1 MNIAVL
7 GGGAMGSVL
16 SQMIEEREGM
26 QLAGVVDPL
35 AGDTLEALAA
45 GSESEC
51 GCGCS
56 CGAGGAA
63 PDVVIDF
70 SNPANLEMLSEYCR
84 AHSCPA
90 VIATTGFTQEQTE
103 KIKELAQHVPVVFS
117 ANYSLGINIM
127 KRVIA
132 EITPL
137 LEDSF
142 DIEIIEKHHNKK
154 LDSPSGTAK
163 MLLAAADEAGA
174 YEHVYGREGNRK
186 RGREIGIHAVRGG
199 TIAGEHTV
207 MYAGTD
213 EILEIKHTAGSKK
226 IFASGALKAAA
237 FAADAEPGFYTMEDV
252 LFG

>member
-1 MNIAVL
+1 MKIIVL
-7 GGGAMGSVL
+7 GGGAMGKVL
-16 SQMIEEREGM
+16 TEMIGDREGLE
-26 QLAGVVDPL
+26 LAAVVDPL
-35 AGDTLEALAA
+35 AGDTLAA
-45 GSESEC
+45 C
-51 GCGCS
+51 GD
-56 CGAGGAA
+56 A
-63 PDVVIDF
+63 DVVIDF
-70 SNPANLEMLSEYCR
+70 SNPANLEMLMEYCG
-84 AHSCPA
+84 SNNCPA
-90 VIATTGFTQEQTE
+90 VIATTGYTQEQTDR
-103 KIKELAQHVPVVFS
+103 INELAQNVPVVFS

-127 KRVIA
+127 KRVIS

-163 MLLAAADEAGA
+163 MLLAAADENDA
-174 YEHVYGREGNRK
+174 YEHIYGREGNRK
-186 RGREIGIHAVRGG
+186 RSKEIGIHAVRGG

-226 IFASGALKAAA
+226 IFASGALKAAE
-237 FAADAEPGFYTMEDV
+237 FAVDAQIGFYTMEDV

>member
-1 MNIAVL
+1 MKIIVL
-7 GGGAMGSVL
+7 GGGAMGKVL
-16 SQMIEEREGM
+16 TEMIGDREG
-26 QLAGVVDPL
+26 LELVAVVDPL
-35 AGDTLEALAA
+35 AGDTLAA
-45 GSESEC
+45 C
-51 GCGCS
+51 GD
-56 CGAGGAA
+56 A
-63 PDVVIDF
+63 DVVIDF
-70 SNPANLEMLSEYCR
+70 SNPANLEMLMEYCR
-84 AHSCPA
+84 SNNCPA
-90 VIATTGFTQEQTE
+90 VIATTGYTQEQTDR
-103 KIKELAQHVPVVFS
+103 INELAQNVPVVFS

-127 KRVIA
+127 KRVIS

-163 MLLAAADEAGA
+163 MLLAAADENDA
-174 YEHVYGREGNRK
+174 YEHIYGREGNRK
-186 RGREIGIHAVRGG
+186 RSKEIGIHAVRGG

-226 IFASGALKAAA
+226 IFASGALKAAE
-237 FAADAEPGFYTMEDV
+237 FAVDAQIGFYTMEDV